1 MTALALSFTLA
12 VCKEL
17 ERMVRYC
24 FSLTCIYTCYRELL
38 LSHILQFNAN
48 GFFVFTGAVVVSF
61 EGTGLILPVNEA
73 LSHRMKQ
80 CFPRILCYCMT
91 GLAIT
96 YALFGAANY
105 VTYGNE
111 TASFVTEN
119 LPPGGLKQ
127 TAIAA
132 YVFSVGVTFP
142 MQQLPAVRV
151 VERWVFGDSPH
162 STTAATSTARSV
174 FNGVSSSK
182 KSSTSNGNGNSSN
195 SSSVL
200 PMLLKPSKWTK
211 NALRASKYKRLCT
224 V

>member
-1 MTALALSFTLA
+1 MLPL
-12 VCKEL
+12 
-17 ERMVRYC
+17 
-24 FSLTCIYTCYRELL
+24 LT
-38 LSHILQFNAN
+38 SQLQFNAG

-80 CFPRILCYCMT
+80 QFPSILCYCMT
-91 GLAIT
+91 GLALT

-105 VTYGNE
+105 VTYGDE

-119 LPPGGLKQ
+119 LPSGGLKQ

-142 MQQLPAVRV
+142 MQLLPAVRV
-151 VERWVFGDSPH
+151 IERWVFGDTP
-162 STTAATSTARSV
+162 TAITATSSSTVRRV
-174 FNGVSSSK
+174 FNGVRSDTKGSSATTGSGNGSSKSSSA
-182 KSSTSNGNGNSSN
+182 
-195 SSSVL
+195 L

-211 NALRASKYKRLCT
+211 NALRASKYTRDRT
-224 V
+224 YIHI

>member
-1 MTALALSFTLA
+1 MLP
-12 VCKEL
+12 
-17 ERMVRYC
+17 
-24 FSLTCIYTCYRELL
+24 LL
-38 LSHILQFNAN
+38 QTLQFNPS

-80 CFPRILCYCMT
+80 QFPTILCYCMT

-105 VTYGNE
+105 VTYGDE

-119 LPPGGLKQ
+119 LPSGDLKQ

-142 MQQLPAVRV
+142 MQLLPAVRV
-151 VERWVFGDSPH
+151 IERWVFGDTPT
-162 STTAATSTARSV
+162 STTADSGVRRVS
-174 FNGVSSSK
+174 NGVKIDRKGNSGNGHGTGSSS
-182 KSSTSNGNGNSSN
+182 

-200 PMLLKPSKWTK
+200 PMLLKSSKWTK
-211 NALRASKYKRLCT
+211 NALRASTYARYRIDVLALCDNLCQSAFI
-224 V
+224 VLRRVQYAGYRV